1 VPIVEDG
8 IRYGSKQCGRRM
20 RTGGVQNEETILARS
35 SEKRFVVLAK
45 EGPVLSKGPL
55 LIPGGLAYAEKVAT

>member
-20 RTGGVQNEETILARS
+20 RTGGVQDEETILARG

>member
-1 VPIVEDG
+1 VEDG

-20 RTGGVQNEETILARS
+20 RTGGVQNEETILARG

-55 LIPGGLAYAEKVAT
+55 LIPGSLADAEKVAT

>member
-1 VPIVEDG
+1 
-8 IRYGSKQCGRRM
+8 M
-20 RTGGVQNEETILARS
+20 RTGGVQNEETILARG

>member
-1 VPIVEDG
+1 VRKKDV
-8 IRYGSKQCGRRM
+8 C
-20 RTGGVQNEETILARS
+20 TGGVQDEETILARG

-45 EGPVLSKGPL
+45 EGPVLSKCPL

>member
-1 VPIVEDG
+1 VPVVEDG
-8 IRYGSKQCGRRM
+8 IRYGSKQCARRM
-20 RTGGVQNEETILARS
+20 RTGGVQDEETILARG

-55 LIPGGLAYAEKVAT
+55 LIPGSLADAEEVAA